1 MKAIFHNYK
10 TDEQLDIIEVESIT
24 VGYKQFK
31 MIHELKIPGR
41 QNNIP
46 PEDLYWIVKAVGLVQ
61 PYYSMSEW
69 SLESVEK

>member
-1 MKAIFHNYK
+1 MTAVFHNNK
-10 TDEQLDIIEVESIT
+10 TGELLDLIEVESIT

-46 PEDLYWIVKAVGLVQ
+46 PEDLYWIIKAIGLVQ
-61 PYYSMSEW
+61 PYYPMSEW
-69 SLESVEK
+69 SLERVEK

>member
-46 PEDLYWIVKAVGLVQ
+46 PEDLYWIVKAVGLQ
-61 PYYSMSEW
+61 NPYYPMSEW
-69 SLESVEK
+69 SLERVEK